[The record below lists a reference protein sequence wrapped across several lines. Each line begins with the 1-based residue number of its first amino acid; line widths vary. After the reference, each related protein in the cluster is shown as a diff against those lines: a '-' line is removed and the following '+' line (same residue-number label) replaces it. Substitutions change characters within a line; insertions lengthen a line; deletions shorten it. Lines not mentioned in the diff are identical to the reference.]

1 MKFTDLTLINLILA
15 IAIFILVLGLAS
27 YSLNVHEKLTEIFEE
42 DSFDED
48 ENVIVPVP
56 VEEASEDSILDRMRS
71 WYEENEETV
80 NYSLIGLGI
89 VLLVLLLIGLLFLIY
104 FCLRNYKMD
113 VEMLIITKKG
123 KWIYIDKEVN
133 EPEEDIGCLE
143 KSRRWIVGVYEKI
156 VEKLSGKKS
165 VEKKPDEEKQKQK
178 NNKEIRSG
186 SEKNAGDNAS
196 VKKEPNSVSDDDM
209 NSRII
214 WLWKNI

>member
-71 WYEENEETV
+71 WYEENEEIV

-123 KWIYIDKEVN
+123 KWIYIDKEVT

-165 VEKKPDEEKQKQK
+165 VEKKPVEEKQKQK

-196 VKKEPNSVSDDDM
+196 VKKEPTSVSDDDI
-209 NSRII
+209 NSPIV
-214 WLWKNI
+214 

>member
-71 WYEENEETV
+71 WYEENEEIV

-123 KWIYIDKEVN
+123 KWIYIDKEVT

-165 VEKKPDEEKQKQK
+165 VEKKPVEEKQKQK

-196 VKKEPNSVSDDDM
+196 VKKEQNSVSDDDI
-209 NSRII
+209 NSPIV
-214 WLWKNI
+214 

>member
-27 YSLNVHEKLTEIFEE
+27 YSFNVHEKLTEIFEE
-42 DSFDED
+42 DSSADD
-48 ENVIVPVP
+48 ENVIVSVP
-56 VEEASEDSILDRMRS
+56 DEEASEDSILDRMRS
-71 WYEENEETV
+71 WYEENEETL
-80 NYSLIGLGI
+80 NYSLIAFF
-89 VLLVLLLIGLLFLIY
+89 VLIFFGLLFLIY
-104 FCLRNYKMD
+104 FCMRNHKMD

-123 KWIYIDKEVN
+123 KWIYIDKEVT

-165 VEKKPDEEKQKQK
+165 VEKKPVEEKQKQK

-214 WLWKNI
+214 

>member
-56 VEEASEDSILDRMRS
+56 VEEASEDSVLDRMRS
-71 WYEENEETV
+71 WYEENEEIV

-123 KWIYIDKEVN
+123 KWIYIDKEVT

-165 VEKKPDEEKQKQK
+165 VEKKPVEEKQKQK

-214 WLWKNI
+214 

>member
-15 IAIFILVLGLAS
+15 IAIFILVLGLTS

-56 VEEASEDSILDRMRS
+56 VEEASDDSILDRMRS
-71 WYEENEETV
+71 WYEENEEIV

-104 FCLRNYKMD
+104 FCMRIHKMD

-123 KWIYIDKEVN
+123 KWIYIDKEVT

-165 VEKKPDEEKQKQK
+165 VEKKPVEEKQKQK

-214 WLWKNI
+214 